1 MNFEVHTLFR
11 PSCHHF
17 LKIVEALWDDSRM
30 GLRKEFV
37 RLLADKVAAD
47 LIKQEMIEV
56 PEGMDLAEM
65 IFEVMDAELNLEDK
79 INEEVRVMLNQ
90 YQDQM
95 RMSGASYQ
103 EMFKLLKAKLV
114 KERKVVL

>member
-1 MNFEVHTLFR
+1 
-11 PSCHHF
+11 
-17 LKIVEALWDDSRM
+17 M

-37 RLLADKVAAD
+37 RLLADRIAID
-47 LIKQEMIEV
+47 LLQKEMIEV
-56 PEGMDLAEM
+56 PEGFDLKEL
-65 IFEVMDAELNLEDK
+65 IFEVMDNELSLEDR

>member
-1 MNFEVHTLFR
+1 
-11 PSCHHF
+11 

-37 RLLADKVAAD
+37 RLLADKIAID
-47 LIKQEMIEV
+47 LVKQEMIEV
-56 PEGMDLAEM
+56 PDGLDLKELVFA
-65 IFEVMDAELNLEDK
+65 VMDTELSLEDR

-90 YQDQM
+90 HQEQM
-95 RMSGASYQ
+95 RISGASYQ
-103 EMFKLLKAKLV
+103 EMFKLLKGKLV

>member
-1 MNFEVHTLFR
+1 
-11 PSCHHF
+11 
-17 LKIVEALWDDSRM
+17 M

-37 RLLADKVAAD
+37 RLLANKVAID
-47 LIKQEMIEV
+47 LVEKEMVEV
-56 PEGMDLAEM
+56 PASINLADM
-65 IFEVMDAELNLEDK
+65 IFQVMDEELNVEDK

-90 YQDQM
+90 HQEQM

-103 EMFKLLKAKLV
+103 EMFKLLKNKLV